1 MKKLQILI
9 LGLIIFSCSS
19 LRVNYDFEKTTD
31 FTVYKTYNYYVDMQ
45 TGLNQLDTKRLVNAI
60 DNQLNSKGIILS
72 DNPDFLIN
80 IKSSEYQEAPSSS
93 VGLGLGGG
101 GGNVGGGVSIG
112 LPVGSSTFNRQIII
126 DFVDE
131 NKNGLFWQAISE
143 SSFNLD
149 SSPETKEEKLNE
161 IATKI
166 FSEYPP
172 AKN

>member
-9 LGLIIFSCSS
+9 LGFIILSCSS
-19 LRVNYDFEKTTD
+19 TRVNYDYDKTTD
-31 FTVYKTYNYYVDMQ
+31 FTAYKTYNYYVDMQ
-45 TGLNQLDTKRLVNAI
+45 TGLNQLDTKRLLKAI
-60 DNQLNSKGIILS
+60 DDQLNSKGIILS

-80 IKSSEYQEAPSSS
+80 IKSSQYQEAPSSS
-93 VGLGLGGG
+93 VGVGVGGG

-112 LPVGSSTFNRQIII
+112 FPVGSSTFNRQIII

-131 NKNGLFWQAISE
+131 NKSGLFWQALSE
-143 SSFNLD
+143 SSFNPD
-149 SSPETKEEKLNE
+149 ASPETKEVKLNE
-161 IATKI
+161 IVTKI